1 MAKTAMARIAQKMPV
16 RCRFVGQEA
25 NSLVLLARIRAMKA
39 KAVHKLGDEELTIE
53 VDTLRKRMFELKN
66 QSVTEKIQDTSQ
78 YGKIRKDIA
87 RLLSEQTVRSMSTQ
101 GKASSQ

>member
-1 MAKTAMARIAQKMPV
+1 
-16 RCRFVGQEA
+16 
-25 NSLVLLARIRAMKA
+25 MKA
-39 KAVHKLGDEELTIE
+39 KAVHKLSDEELTIE

-87 RLLSEQTVRSMSTQ
+87 RLLSEQSVRSKSTQ
-101 GKASSQ
+101 GKAS

>member
-1 MAKTAMARIAQKMPV
+1 
-16 RCRFVGQEA
+16 
-25 NSLVLLARIRAMKA
+25 MKA
-39 KAVHKLGDEELTIE
+39 KAVHKLSIEELTLE

-87 RLLSEQTVRSMSTQ
+87 RLLTEQTMRSNNAQ
-101 GKASSQ
+101 GKAS

>member
-1 MAKTAMARIAQKMPV
+1 
-16 RCRFVGQEA
+16 
-25 NSLVLLARIRAMKA
+25 MKA
-39 KAVHKLGDEELTIE
+39 KAVHKLSDEELTIE

-87 RLLSEQTVRSMSTQ
+87 RLLSEQSVRSTSTQ
-101 GKASSQ
+101 GKASSL

>member
-1 MAKTAMARIAQKMPV
+1 
-16 RCRFVGQEA
+16 
-25 NSLVLLARIRAMKA
+25 MKA
-39 KAVHKLGDEELTIE
+39 KAVHKLSDEELTIE

-87 RLLSEQTVRSMSTQ
+87 RLLSEQTMRLKTTQ
-101 GKASSQ
+101 GKAS